1 MHILTGGNVATI
13 RTMLHGCVGVAMLML
28 TACEQTIDVELPY
41 QERIVV
47 NGFVG
52 MEEATWGI
60 PPTVQITRTL
70 PPLDQTDTARM
81 RIDDVEAVITHR
93 GADYPLAKGSHTLM
107 RLPVESSQWAGDSVT
122 LRVRGGGMTAFSTTY
137 IPKRPEI
144 VSATILDS
152 TTSWGETIRGIQIN
166 VRAEAGSCVF
176 ATSTDAPFS
185 PYGNYPMSLW
195 QVPVVVP
202 GQRGSGTTDIV
213 LGIPLRYRFDSGDSV
228 QVTIYAMDGVYER
241 YRSSYA
247 PGGGPFSSGG
257 ANPLFN
263 VTGDAIGMF
272 VGVSFRTTTV
282 GIP

>member
-1 MHILTGGNVATI
+1 MSMTLRVCA
-13 RTMLHGCVGVAMLML
+13 VVAMLVL
-28 TACEQTIDVELPY
+28 TACEQTIDVQLPY

-52 MEEATWGI
+52 MDETTGGI
-60 PPTVQITRTL
+60 PPTIHITRTL

-93 GADYPLAKGSHTLM
+93 GADYPLAMGSHTLM
-107 RLPVESSQWAGDSVT
+107 RLPAESSQWAGDSVT

-144 VSATILDS
+144 VSATVVDF
-152 TTSWGETIRGIQIN
+152 TTDWGETTKGIQLNI
-166 VRAEAGSCVF
+166 RAEAGSCVL
-176 ATSTDAPFS
+176 ASTTDRISFYDA
-185 PYGNYPMSLW
+185 YPMSLW

-202 GQRGSGTTDIV
+202 GSRGSGMSDLV
-213 LGIPLRYRFDSGDSV
+213 LGVPAYTVASGDSV
-228 QVTIYAMDGVYER
+228 QVVIYAMDGVYER

-257 ANPLFN
+257 ANPWFN
-263 VTGDAIGMF
+263 VTGDGIGMF
-272 VGVSFRTTTV
+272 VGVSFMTTTV

>member
-13 RTMLHGCVGVAMLML
+13 RTILHGCVGVAMLML

-60 PPTVQITRTL
+60 PPTIHITRTL

-144 VSATILDS
+144 VSATVVDF
-152 TTSWGETIRGIQIN
+152 TTDWGETIKGIQIN

-185 PYGNYPMSLW
+185 SYGNYPMSLW

-213 LGIPLRYRFDSGDSV
+213 LGVPLRYRFDSGDSI

-247 PGGGPFSSGG
+247 PGSGPFSSGG

-272 VGVSFRTTTV
+272 VGVSFKTTTV